1 MTKTYYFTGPCKWAK
16 VYQPDD
22 YKGDKRW
29 KINVYLNKETK
40 KLLKESGVQLK
51 IREDDDGEF
60 VVFSRPVERQYQD
73 ETKEFKPPKIFDKEL
88 VEIEDLIGNGSVI
101 TAKISVFD
109 TAKGTGHRLEAIRV
123 DNLVRYEE
131 NQTDESEVF

>member
-22 YKGDKRW
+22 YKGDKKW
-29 KINVYLNKETK
+29 KVNLYLNKETK
-40 KLLKESGVQLK
+40 KLLKDSGVQLK
-51 IREDDDGEF
+51 IRDDEDGEF

-73 ETKEFKPPKIFDKEL
+73 ELKFFEPPKIFNKEL
-88 VEIEDLIGNGSVI
+88 EKIEDLIGNGSVI

-123 DNLVRYEE
+123 DNLVKYEE
-131 NQTDESEVF
+131 NQTEESEVF

>member
-22 YKGDKRW
+22 YKGDKKW
-29 KINVYLNKETK
+29 KVNFYLNKETK

-51 IREDDDGEF
+51 IRDDDDGEF

-73 ETKEFKPPKIFDKEL
+73 EVKEFKPPKIFNKEL
-88 VEIEDLIGNGSVI
+88 EEIEDLIGNGSVI

-123 DNLVRYEE
+123 DSLVKYEE

>member
-22 YKGDKRW
+22 YKGDKKW
-29 KINVYLNKETK
+29 KVNLYLNKETK
-40 KLLKESGVQLK
+40 KLLKDSGVQLK
-51 IREDDDGEF
+51 IRDDEDGEF

-73 ETKEFKPPKIFDKEL
+73 EVKFFEPPKIFNKEL
-88 VEIEDLIGNGSVI
+88 EKIEDLIGNGSVI

-123 DNLVRYEE
+123 DNLVKYEE
-131 NQTDESEVF
+131 NQTEESEVF

>member
-22 YKGDKRW
+22 YKGDKKW
-29 KINVYLNKETK
+29 KVNVYLNKETK
-40 KLLKESGVQLK
+40 KQLKEAGVQLK
-51 IREDDDGEF
+51 IREDEDGEF

-73 ETKEFKPPKIFDKEL
+73 EVKFFEPPKIFNKEL
-88 VEIEDLIGNGSVI
+88 EKIEDLIGNGSVI

-123 DNLVRYEE
+123 DSLVKYEE
-131 NQTDESEVF
+131 NQTEESEVF

>member
-16 VYQPDD
+16 LYQPDD

-123 DNLVRYEE
+123 DNLVKYEE
-131 NQTDESEVF
+131 NQTDETEVF